1 MSENLIPTSE
11 IILKEKKHGAQS
23 FDRLPIV
30 LCKGQ
35 GIHVWD
41 SEGRKY
47 TDFVSTSSSLNQ
59 GHCHPKIVK
68 ELLTQASTITIT
80 SNIFHN
86 PWLSEYAEY
95 ITNLFGKWGYIK
107 KNIPDNEA
115 KIVFAEGY
123 YMGRSMTAISASSD
137 KCCRRNYGPFMP
149 GFLVVPFND
158 LEALENLFR
167 KEPHICAYMT
177 EPLLAN
183 AGIILPKPGYFKGV
197 ERLCAKYNVLWVDD
211 EIQAGLGRTGKLLMA
226 QHEDARPDIVCLGKS
241 LSGGTIPVSAVLT
254 DERVI
259 SCMQLGE
266 HGSTFGGN
274 PLSCRVALTALK
286 VIVDE
291 KLPEKALEL
300 GKILDKELQK
310 LDKRAV
316 KEIRGKGLFYAIV
329 LKDGLKFSVKDVT
342 LKLLQNGILMTN
354 LKCNVLRVVPPLIIP
369 REELIRCANIIG
381 SKMLSKFHGFVRNCA
396 KAQKSVS
403 ATNVKR
409 ALSTKQAMERE
420 YNYTAHNYKPLPVV
434 LCKGQG
440 IYVWDIE
447 GKKYMDFLSGYSA
460 NNFGH
465 CHPKIIETLQKQVTT
480 LHHVSRAFYSD
491 ILGEYA
497 EKVTKLFGYDKI
509 VPMNTGVEA
518 DDTACKLARKWAY
531 RRKQIKKNQA
541 KIIFCSENFWGRS
554 LAAVS
559 ASTDPDAF
567 EDYGPFMPGF
577 SCVPYDDLN
586 ALEKAFEDPNV
597 CAFMVE
603 PIQGE
608 AGVVIPHDG
617 YLRGVRELCSKY
629 NVLFIADEVQTGMG
643 RTGKRLAVD
652 YEKVKPDILVLGKA
666 LGGGVYPVSV
676 CLADDEIMT
685 VLEPGT
691 HGSTFGGNPLGS
703 KVAITALQVMEEEK
717 LAENA
722 EKMGQIFR
730 GELKKLTDT
739 NIVSDVRGRGLLNAI
754 TINRNFAEG
763 WDVCLKLKENG
774 ILAKATHRDIIRFS
788 PPLIITEEQIRQS
801 ADVIASTV
809 LGFAK

>member
-1 MSENLIPTSE
+1 M
-11 IILKEKKHGAQS
+11 
-23 FDRLPIV
+23 R
-30 LCKGQ
+30 
-35 GIHVWD
+35 IHVWD

-95 ITNLFGKWGYIK
+95 ITNLFGYDRVLPLNSGCEAADAACKLARKWGYIK

-241 LSGGTIPVSAVLT
+241 LSGGTIP
-254 DERVI
+254 
-259 SCMQLGE
+259 
-266 HGSTFGGN
+266 
-274 PLSCRVALTALK
+274 
-286 VIVDE
+286 
-291 KLPEKALEL
+291 
-300 GKILDKELQK
+300 
-310 LDKRAV
+310 
-316 KEIRGKGLFYAIV
+316 
-329 LKDGLKFSVKDVT
+329 
-342 LKLLQNGILMTN
+342 
-354 LKCNVLRVVPPLIIP
+354 
-369 REELIRCANIIG
+369 G

-396 KAQKSVS
+396 MAQKSVS